1 MKIDNNRALV
11 AEKKRYSQ
19 PAIQS
24 FRINLVSTICVGSVQ
39 SNAGLQMGGGSNGS
53 DPNQLPF

>member
-24 FRINLVSTICVGSVQ
+24 FRINLVSTICVGSVH
-39 SNAGLQMGGGSNGS
+39 SEEDIHLGGASNGS